1 MSANVCD
8 SNVPIIKKG
17 IEFYCEA
24 GVLKNY
30 QGLNAM

>member
-8 SNVPIIKKG
+8 SNQKG
-17 IEFYCEA
+17 NELYCEA
-24 GVLKNY
+24 EVLKNY